1 LKASALRDVVVV
13 VNVVG
18 DDDGDVVDLARS
30 N

>member
-18 DDDGDVVDLARS
+18 DGDGDVVDLARS
-30 N
+30 S